1 MFATTTST
9 LSVHFAGAFLLSAGA
24 RVVFRSLL
32 NLPIGC
38 RA

>member
-9 LSVHFAGAFLLSAGA
+9 LSVISAGAFLLSAGA

-32 NLPIGC
+32 KLPIGC